1 MIREERLLKVLR
13 APHVSEK
20 ASTAMEKSNTIV
32 LKVAKDATKAEIKA
46 AVQKLFEVEVEV
58 VNTLVVKGKVKRH
71 GQRIGRRSDWN
82 ANAAE
87 IAVAVFTEGFHVE
100 GVVITE
106 VPLVLLSEKDQ
117 CATNLPVR

>member
-1 MIREERLLKVLR
+1 M
-13 APHVSEK
+13 AEK
-20 ASTAMEKSNTIV
+20 KQWHE
-32 LKVAKDATKAEIKA
+32 
-46 AVQKLFEVEVEV
+46 
-58 VNTLVVKGKVKRH
+58 TLH
-71 GQRIGRRSDWN
+71 DQFGQYFAFFSDGN

-106 VPLVLLSEKDQ
+106 IPLVLLGEKDQ